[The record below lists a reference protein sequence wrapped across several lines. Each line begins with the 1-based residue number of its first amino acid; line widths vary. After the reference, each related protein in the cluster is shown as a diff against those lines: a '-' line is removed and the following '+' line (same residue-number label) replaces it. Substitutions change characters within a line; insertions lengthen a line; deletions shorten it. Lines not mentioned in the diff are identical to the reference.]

1 MATVVEVLAKL
12 RADTGQFNSAMQNA
26 AGTLNKAGQSMTSI
40 GGSLT
45 RAVTLPLVGIGT
57 AAVITATQFESSMAK
72 IVGLVGIAADE
83 VDGMRD
89 SVLQISGA
97 TAKSPIELADALF
110 VVTSA
115 GLRGENAMGALDN
128 AARASAAGLG
138 QTTDIAR
145 ALAGAMNAYGADTLD
160 AARATDVIV
169 ATARAGNFETSQ
181 FAAAIG
187 RVLPFAKQAG
197 ASFEDMG
204 GAVALLTRTNGD
216 AAQSVTQMA
225 ALFRAFVVPSEQAKT
240 AFEEVGLS
248 AADMRQ
254 MIAEDGLPQ
263 ALQYLDD
270 ALGGNREQ
278 LGRLLGSSEAASA
291 AFQILEADASTLEAT
306 FGEVNAAA
314 GITDEAFAAVE
325 NTTGFKLQK
334 AMANFKNVL
343 IEIGDVLAPLVQKV
357 SDFFSDMMARF
368 QGLPDGV
375 KQGIVAMAGIA
386 AAIGPVL
393 LIAGKLTL
401 GISSLMGVLGGAG
414 GGAGLAGALTA
425 LTGPIGIAIAAIA
438 GLVLIF
444 VGLWRESET
453 FREAV
458 MSAFNQVKDA
468 ISGAVDT
475 IKGALS
481 DNASAV
487 DTLRMVF
494 KGLGDFIGSVI
505 IPLYANYL
513 SAVIKGA
520 AIVFGLLIAAVGKLA
535 DAFRASLP
543 YVLNFAAEA
552 MRVLGNMVDFILGG
566 IETLLAGLATL
577 ADLLGLGDTLGKARD
592 AVAAFRKDVA
602 DKMGEVEQV
611 YRDAAVAATD
621 WGNETADAHLT
632 YRDAAVRARA
642 ETEEYRDAAV
652 RAADS
657 ALELAG
663 NTDVLAAVTDTAT
676 AATMALN
683 DAYAALTAYF
693 SETAA
698 MDRAYTLLQDFN
710 EQVASNTAGF
720 DGYSEAAMA
729 NRDAFMQW
737 ANAQI
742 TAAQGL
748 DDPIARLDELKRIQQ
763 EARDALVS
771 QGIKPAES
779 EFYQGI
785 KDTVAA
791 AQQEVEGMQDAVD
804 VAKERGLDVASAIA
818 QGVAQGMSAQASAL
832 NAAGAAGGDTVADGL
847 NSSLGISSPSRIAM
861 VAGRNTSLGLIEG
874 LRDMDISV
882 RANGMLSGT
891 ALVDGMIAGLNNRSG
906 SLYARVRAIV
916 AAAIAAANSAAGAT
930 SADPPPTSSGTT
942 QTTTGLG
949 PRSAPTN
956 ITVNVTSASGEPA
969 ATTVPRA
976 LRRAAWVAGLN
987 G

>member
-1 MATVVEVLAKL
+1 MATVVEVLARL
-12 RADTGQFNSAMQNA
+12 RADTGQFTSAMQKA
-26 AGTLNKAGQSMTSI
+26 SGTLQTAGQKMTAV

-45 RAVTLPLVGIGT
+45 RSVTLPLVGVGV
-57 AAVITATQFESSMAK
+57 AAVAMSAQFESSMSK
-72 IVGLVGIAADE
+72 IVGLVGIASDE

-97 TAKSPIELADALF
+97 TAKSPVELADALF

-115 GLRGENAMGALDN
+115 GLRGENAMGALDS

-138 QTTDIAR
+138 ETTDIAR
-145 ALAGAMNAYGADTLD
+145 ALSGAMNAYGADTLD

-225 ALFRAFVVPSEQAKT
+225 ALFRAFVVPTQEAKK

-248 AADMRQ
+248 AEQMRQ
-254 MIAEDGLPQ
+254 MIAEDGLPA
-263 ALQYLDD
+263 ALQHLDG

-291 AFQILEADASTLEAT
+291 AFQILDADAATLEAT
-306 FGEVNAAA
+306 FGEVNKAA
-314 GITDEAFAAVE
+314 GITDDAFAAVE
-325 NTTGFKLQK
+325 ETTGFKLQK
-334 AMANFKNVL
+334 AMANFKTVL
-343 IEIGDVLAPLVQKV
+343 IEIGDILAPLVQKV
-357 SDFFSDMMARF
+357 SDFLTQMMGRF
-368 QGLPDGV
+368 QELPDGV

-386 AAIGPVL
+386 AALGPVL

-453 FREAV
+453 FRNAV
-458 MSAFNQVKDA
+458 IAAFNQVKDA

-475 IKGALS
+475 IKGVLA
-481 DNASAV
+481 DNASAI
-487 DTLRMVF
+487 DTLRMGF
-494 KGLGDFIGSVI
+494 KALGDFIGSVI

-520 AIVFGLLIAAVGKLA
+520 AIYFGILLSAIGKLI
-535 DAFRASLP
+535 DGFRAGLP
-543 YVLNFAAEA
+543 YVLNFAAEVTKGIA
-552 MRVLGNMVDFILGG
+552 TMADLVLGG
-566 IETLLAGLATL
+566 IETILAGLATL
-577 ADLLGLGDTLGKARD
+577 ADLLGLGDTLAKARD
-592 AVAAFRKDVA
+592 AVAGFRKDVA
-602 DKMGEVEQV
+602 DNMSKVEGA
-611 YRDAAVAATD
+611 YRTAADTVTQTTSEMAESHRDYQDAAA
-621 WGNETADAHLT
+621 
-632 YRDAAVRARA
+632 RARA

-657 ALELAG
+657 ALSLAS
-663 NTDVLAAVTDTAT
+663 NTDVLAGVTDAAA
-676 AATMALN
+676 AATIALN
-683 DAYAALTAYF
+683 DAYAELTAFF

-698 MDRAYTLLQDFN
+698 MDRAYTLLQDLN
-710 EQVASNTAGF
+710 TQIASNTAGF

-748 DDPIARLDELKRIQQ
+748 DDPIARLEALKQVQ
-763 EARDALVS
+763 KEARDALVE
-771 QGIKPAES
+771 QGVNPADS
-779 EFYQGI
+779 AFYQGI

-791 AQQEVEGMQDAVD
+791 AKEEVGGLQEAVD

-818 QGVAQGMSAQASAL
+818 QGVAAGMTQQEAAL
-832 NAAGAAGGDTVADGL
+832 NAAGVAGGETVADGL
-847 NSSLGISSPSRIAM
+847 NSSLGISSPSRVAM
-861 VAGRNTSLGLIEG
+861 QAGRDTSLGLIEG

-882 RANGMLSGT
+882 RANGTLTGT
-891 ALVDGMIAGLNNRSG
+891 ALVDGMIAGLDSRSG
-906 SLYARVRAIV
+906 ALYARVRAIV
-916 AAAIAAANSAAGAT
+916 AAAIAAARTTAGGT
-930 SADPPPTSSGTT
+930 SPTPPPPSSSGPTQTSS
-942 QTTTGLG
+942 GLG
-949 PRSAPTN
+949 PRSSAN
-956 ITVNVTSASGEPA
+956 ITVNVTAAPGEPA
-969 ATTVPRA
+969 ASSVPRA
-976 LRRAAWVAGLN
+976 LRRAAWVAGLD